1 MARNLNKAII
11 IGAIGREPEMRYTP
25 AGQPVT
31 AFTVG
36 AVDTWQDA
44 DGDLHEETEWFSVVA
59 WGSLAELCK
68 QALDTG
74 QLVYVEGRFKTRSWE
89 NSDGERCYR
98 TEVVA
103 HNVLVL
109 DGDAG

>member
-1 MARNLNKAII
+1 MPRSLNKAII
-11 IGAIGREPEMRYTP
+11 IGAVGREPEMRYTP

-36 AVDTWQDA
+36 TADTWQDA
-44 DGDLHEETEWFSVVA
+44 DGDLHEESECFNVVA
-59 WGSLAELCK
+59 WGNLAERCK
-68 QALDTG
+68 QALDAG

-89 NSDGERCYR
+89 NRDGERCYR

-103 HNVLVL
+103 NDVVVL